1 MSQVTVISGAERRRP
16 WTDDQ
21 KRALMAAAFAPG
33 AKVSQV
39 AAQADIRPSQ
49 IYRWRRDLAVSDAQ
63 LVPVVV
69 TGRAEVPDRG
79 GGAVDRAE
87 GCDGACHGGCAGGT
101 GHGDDASASPMKPV
115 PSEVSMAL

>member
-49 IYRWRRDLAVSDAQ
+49 IYRWRRDLAVSDSQ

-69 TGRAEVPDRG
+69 TGRAEVPARG
-79 GGAVDRAE
+79 AALLIELRDATVHVMADAPAALVTATMRA
-87 GCDGACHGGCAGGT
+87 
-101 GHGDDASASPMKPV
+101 
-115 PSEVSMAL
+115 LRR